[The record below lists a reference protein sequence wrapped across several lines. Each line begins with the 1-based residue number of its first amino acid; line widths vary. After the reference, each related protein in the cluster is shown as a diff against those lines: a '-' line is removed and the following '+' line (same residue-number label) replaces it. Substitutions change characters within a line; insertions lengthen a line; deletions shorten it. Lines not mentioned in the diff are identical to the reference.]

1 MKIRNFQV
9 NRKKLLILTL
19 FLTVI
24 LVFDYK
30 SVTDSG
36 NSVVSDQDSD
46 SDELKDIN
54 DDVDVDFARVRKVD
68 RTSPEL
74 RYVEAVEDILAGEF
88 TPVAE
93 VSSENEDTV
102 NIAMIMINLNTTTDG
117 LSGKFKL
124 MVRYIYS
131 LVCTC
136 PRKRIQLNWTF
147 GAGTMAMQR
156 W

>member
-1 MKIRNFQV
+1 MKIRNFQL
-9 NRKKLLILTL
+9 NRIKLLILTL

-24 LVFDYK
+24 LVYDYK

-68 RTSPEL
+68 RTRPDL

-93 VSSENEDTV
+93 VSSENGDTV

-124 MVRYIYS
+124 MVRYIY
-131 LVCTC
+131 L
-136 PRKRIQLNWTF
+136 P
-147 GAGTMAMQR
+147 
-156 W
+156 